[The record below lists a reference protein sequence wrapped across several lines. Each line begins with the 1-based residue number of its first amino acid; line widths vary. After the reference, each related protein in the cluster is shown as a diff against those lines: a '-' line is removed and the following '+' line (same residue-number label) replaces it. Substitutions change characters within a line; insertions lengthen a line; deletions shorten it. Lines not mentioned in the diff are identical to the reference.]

1 MENFVYMITG
11 ASSGIG
17 ESCARMLAADNV
29 TLFLVARNIHKLNK
43 LSEELPGTVVP
54 IQYDL
59 RNLDNIKSIFEIVRE
74 KKCKLNGLVYS
85 AGMNADCPI
94 KVNSVILMKETMT
107 VNAFAFLEMG
117 KFFYSKKYSIDG
129 ASIVAISSIASLTCE
144 KGMTIYSASKA
155 ALNAMV
161 KSMSKEFLR
170 RKIRVN
176 AILPAAV
183 DTPMSAEKMNVL
195 AGVARESVP
204 NEEGLQSLGVIPS
217 TNIACCVN
225 MLLGDTAMY
234 ITGEL
239 LTIGAGRNY

>member
-1 MENFVYMITG
+1 MDNLVYMITG

-17 ESCARMLAADNV
+17 LSCARMLAEDNV
-29 TLFLVARNIHKLNK
+29 TLFLVARNIDKLNR

-59 RNLDNIKSIFEIVRE
+59 RNLDNIKSIFEIVKD
-74 KKCKLNGLVYS
+74 KKCKLNGLIYS

-94 KVNSVILMKETMT
+94 KVNNVTLMQETMT

-117 KFFYSKKYSIDG
+117 KFFYSKKYSVDG
-129 ASIVAISSIASLTCE
+129 AAIVAISSIASLTCD

-176 AILPAAV
+176 AILPAGV
-183 DTPMSAEKMNVL
+183 DTPMATEKMNVL
-195 AGVARESVP
+195 AGVGSENISNREDP
-204 NEEGLQSLGVIPS
+204 QSLGLIPS
-217 TNIACCVN
+217 KNVASCVK